1 MKKEISDIL
10 IKGEK
15 ILCESN
21 AHPQKTT
28 KQIGRMLLAVIS
40 AGFFEA
46 ILIWFAYEAYIELN
60 KEIVSSFEKFNI
72 IMLSLFIFFFLA
84 ILTWFCIYLII
95 NYIQV
100 LLFNSKTK
108 SKQKYWITNKRV
120 IAYLGKNKYIW
131 QNLENIE
138 RIFLGKVKGI
148 YGELCIDF
156 NSAGLSLF
164 QLIQQRA
171 FPKEEKTNYITMY
184 GVEKPSL
191 FIKTI
196 TEYNKEYYY
205 EDDIPIVMN
214 KKVVPKEDEYVES
227 YIYSPKYTEKKEI
240 EETEETEEY

>member
-1 MKKEISDIL
+1 MEKNISDIL
-10 IKGEK
+10 SKGEK

-21 AHPQKTT
+21 AHPEKTT
-28 KQIGRMLLAVIS
+28 KQIGRMILGVIAV
-40 AGFFEA
+40 GFFEA

-60 KEIVSSFEKFNI
+60 QEIISSFEKLTI

-84 ILTWFCIYLII
+84 ILTWLFIYLII

-100 LLFNSKTK
+100 LLFNTKTK

-131 QNLENIE
+131 QKLENID

-156 NSAGLSLF
+156 IADGLSLF
-164 QLIQQRA
+164 QLIQQRC

-191 FIKTI
+191 FVKTI
-196 TEYNKEYYY
+196 TEYNKEYIY

-214 KKVVPKEDEYVES
+214 KKVNPKENEYVEAF
-227 YIYSPKYTEKKEI
+227 IYAQKYPELEESEEI
-240 EETEETEEY
+240 EETEE